1 MTRTASK
8 AAMAALLG
16 LSLLA
21 TGACTRTQ
29 QYAATG
35 AGLGAAGGAV
45 IGAATGGNAL
55 TGAVIGGTAGA
66 VTGVVLAQ

>member
-16 LSLLA
+16 FSLLA
-21 TGACTRTQ
+21 AGACTRTQ

-45 IGAATGGNAL
+45 IGAATGGSAL

-66 VTGVVLAQ
+66 VTGGVLAQ